1 MADIHLPNST
11 TQVFYSTGSDPL
23 AQVTEALPNDISG
36 QGQYH
41 FGVLKKG
48 VNGGADITKDGQQ
61 PAGINEGI
69 IYGGIFQEDSSAAPI
84 TLSPQGAAGNAT
96 AASANASAP
105 CTKKRSVGSIAGR
118 LQYVRQA

>member
-1 MADIHLPNST
+1 MADLTPRST
-11 TQVFYSTGSDPL
+11 TQVFYSTGNDPL
-23 AQVTEALPNDISG
+23 AQVTEPLTNDISG

-48 VNGGADITKDGQQ
+48 LGGGDDITKTGVQ

-84 TLSPQGAAGNAT
+84 TLSPSGATNAT
-96 AASANASAP
+96 AAATNASAP

-118 LQYVRQA
+118 LQYERRA

>member
-1 MADIHLPNST
+1 M
-11 TQVFYSTGSDPL
+11 FYSTGNDPL
-23 AQVTEALPNDISG
+23 AQVTEPLPNDISG

-48 VNGGADITKDGQQ
+48 VNGGADITKDAQQ

-69 IYGGIFQEDSSAAPI
+69 IFGGIFQEDSSASTI
-84 TLSPQGAAGNAT
+84 TLSPQGGAASNATAAAGNAST
-96 AASANASAP
+96 A

-118 LQYVRQA
+118 LQYVREA

>member
-1 MADIHLPNST
+1 M
-11 TQVFYSTGSDPL
+11 
-23 AQVTEALPNDISG
+23 TEPLPNDISG

-48 VNGGADITKDGQQ
+48 VNGGADITKDAQQ

-84 TLSPQGAAGNAT
+84 TLSPQGAAAAGNAT
-96 AASANASAP
+96 AAAANASAP